1 MENLTRGQIIQ
12 VIAYPNKVVERVVL
26 EEKETYVLCC
36 RKEIFED
43 IQREGD
49 LSESYM
55 GFPKESILGLV

>member
-1 MENLTRGQIIQ
+1 